1 MARLE
6 VRHSSAVED
15 AALPVQKHGVDD
27 ISLEKRTSYGILRR
41 YFIPSLKE
49 VAMLSRRMFLVQG
62 AALAA
67 GGCASAVA
75 GTDAGSV
82 YDGIPIGV
90 ITYSYRGMPVGQFK
104 TLEYVKASGLSEM
117 EFMSNDLEL
126 DAGAP
131 MNKLPWKMSK
141 EEKAVLEAW
150 RRNVDIKHFEEVRAK
165 YEDAGVKAHIV
176 KFGNISGGMSDEA
189 MEYCFKVA
197 RIMGAKAITREI
209 PGPKNM
215 ASFEKDF
222 RRLARFA
229 ERYDIAI
236 AFHNHLQIDAKTYD
250 GPLLDWSPKFMINF
264 DIGHYVAANDD
275 DPLAFVKKYHDR
287 IYSIHIKDRTT
298 KAHGQKNLAFGAGDT
313 PLVGLFGLM
322 RKEGYRFPCDIELEY
337 AIPKGSDAVRE
348 VDVSRRYC
356 ATNIEKIRS

>member
-1 MARLE
+1 M
-6 VRHSSAVED
+6 
-15 AALPVQKHGVDD
+15 
-27 ISLEKRTSYGILRR
+27 IN
-41 YFIPSLKE
+41 
-49 VAMLSRRMFLVQG
+49 RRMFLIQG

-67 GGCASAVA
+67 GGCANVA
-75 GTDAGSV
+75 RGAGVGSV

-90 ITYSYRGMPVGQFK
+90 ITYSYRGMPVGQYK

-126 DAGAP
+126 DAGSP
-131 MNKLPWKMSK
+131 VNGLSWKLTK
-141 EEKAVLEAW
+141 EDKARAAAW
-150 RRNVDIKHFEEVRAK
+150 RRTVDLKRFEDVRAK

-176 KFGNISGGMSDEA
+176 KFGSIDGGASWSDGDI
-189 MEYCFKVA
+189 EYCFKVA
-197 RIMGAKAITREI
+197 RIMGAWENSA
-209 PGPKNM
+209 
-215 ASFEKDF
+215 

-229 ERYDIAI
+229 ERYDIAV

-298 KAHGQKNLAFGAGDT
+298 KANGQKNLAFGAGDT

-322 RKEGYRFPCDIELEY
+322 RREGYRFPCDIELEY

-348 VDVSRRYC
+348 VDASRRYC
-356 ATNIEKIRS
+356 ATSIARLNG

>member
-1 MARLE
+1 M
-6 VRHSSAVED
+6 
-15 AALPVQKHGVDD
+15 
-27 ISLEKRTSYGILRR
+27 IN
-41 YFIPSLKE
+41 
-49 VAMLSRRMFLVQG
+49 RRMFLIQG

-67 GGCASAVA
+67 GGCANVA
-75 GTDAGSV
+75 RGAGVGSV

-90 ITYSYRGMPVGQFK
+90 ITYSYRGMPVGQYK

-126 DAGAP
+126 DAGSP
-131 MNKLPWKMSK
+131 VNGLSWKLTK
-141 EEKAVLEAW
+141 EDKARAAAW
-150 RRNVDIKHFEEVRAK
+150 RRTVDLKRFEDVRAK

-176 KFGNISGGMSDEA
+176 KFGSIDGGASWSDGDI
-189 MEYCFKVA
+189 EYCFKVA
-197 RIMGAKAITREI
+197 RIMGAKAITREV
-209 PGPKNM
+209 PNPKDM
-215 ASFEKDF
+215 AAWEKSA

-229 ERYDIAI
+229 ERYDIAV
-236 AFHNHLQIDAKTYD
+236 AFHNHLLIDAKTYD

-287 IYSIHIKDRTT
+287 ICSIHIKDRTT

-322 RKEGYRFPCDIELEY
+322 RREGYRFPCDIELEY

-356 ATNIEKIRS
+356 ATSIARLNG